1 MDGAGMTKPELTL
14 AHDRTVPLPKLRR
27 VAVDAAQHDLLAR
40 LLAAAAPN
48 APSAR
53 MAATLLR
60 QHGSL
65 ARVLCASD
73 QRLKSVTHMT
83 EDTIAHLRLTQA
95 VAETITRKQLD
106 DRPILGSWQ
115 TVMDYCRATMAH
127 RDVEEVRVFYLD
139 RKNHLIADE
148 QHSRGTVDH
157 APFYPREVI
166 KRALE
171 MSASALVVVHNHPS
185 GDPTPSTGDIALT
198 RQLGEA
204 SKMMG
209 LTLHDHIIIT
219 PSGEV
224 SFRAEGLI

>member
-1 MDGAGMTKPELTL
+1 MTKPELTL
-14 AHDRTVPLPKLRR
+14 AHDRTVPPPKLRR

-65 ARVLCASD
+65 ARVLYASD
-73 QRLKSVTHMT
+73 QRLKSVSHMT

-95 VAETITRKQLD
+95 VAETITHKQLD

-127 RDVEEVRVFYLD
+127 RDVGEVRVFYLN

-209 LTLHDHIIIT
+209 LTPHDHIIIT

>member
-1 MDGAGMTKPELTL
+1 MTKPELTL

-27 VAVDAAQHDLLAR
+27 DAVDAAQHDLLAQ

-53 MAATLLR
+53 MAAKLLR

>member
-1 MDGAGMTKPELTL
+1 MTKPELTL

-27 VAVDAAQHDLLAR
+27 IAVDAAQHDLLAR

-53 MAATLLR
+53 MAATLLQ

-65 ARVLCASD
+65 ACVLCASD
-73 QRLKSVTHMT
+73 QRLKSVTHVT

-106 DRPILGSWQ
+106 DRPILGSWH

-127 RDVEEVRVFYLD
+127 RDVEEVRVFYFD

>member
-1 MDGAGMTKPELTL
+1 
-14 AHDRTVPLPKLRR
+14 
-27 VAVDAAQHDLLAR
+27 
-40 LLAAAAPN
+40 
-48 APSAR
+48 
-53 MAATLLR
+53 
-60 QHGSL
+60 
-65 ARVLCASD
+65 
-73 QRLKSVTHMT
+73 MT

-106 DRPILGSWQ
+106 DRPILGSWH

-127 RDVEEVRVFYLD
+127 RDVEEVRVFYFD

-166 KRALE
+166 KHALE

-209 LTLHDHIIIT
+209 LTPHDHIIIT

-224 SFRAEGLI
+224 NFRAEGLI

>member
-1 MDGAGMTKPELTL
+1 MTKPELTL
-14 AHDRTVPLPKLRR
+14 AHSRTASRPKLRR

-115 TVMDYCRATMAH
+115 TVMEYCRATMAH

>member
-1 MDGAGMTKPELTL
+1 MPHSMIFSRGYWRRRRQT
-14 AHDRTVPLPKLRR
+14 HPLRGWRPRCYG
-27 VAVDAAQHDLLAR
+27 
-40 LLAAAAPN
+40 N
-48 APSAR
+48 
-53 MAATLLR
+53 MAAL
-60 QHGSL
+60 HG
-65 ARVLCASD
+65 VLCASD

-115 TVMDYCRATMAH
+115 TVMEYCRATMAH

>member
-1 MDGAGMTKPELTL
+1 MTKPELTL

-27 VAVDAAQHDLLAR
+27 IAVDAAQHDLLAR

-73 QRLKSVTHMT
+73 QRLKSVSHMT

-115 TVMDYCRATMAH
+115 TVMEYCRATMAH

>member
-1 MDGAGMTKPELTL
+1 MTKPELTL

-115 TVMDYCRATMAH
+115 TVMGYCRATMAH

>member
-1 MDGAGMTKPELTL
+1 MTKPELTL

-185 GDPTPSTGDIALT
+185 GDPTPSTVDIALT

-219 PSGEV
+219 PSAEV

>member
-1 MDGAGMTKPELTL
+1 MTKPELTL

-27 VAVDAAQHDLLAR
+27 IAVDAAQHDLLAR
-40 LLAAAAPN
+40 LLAAAASN

-106 DRPILGSWQ
+106 DRPILGSWH

>member
-1 MDGAGMTKPELTL
+1 MTKPELTL
-14 AHDRTVPLPKLRR
+14 AHSRTAPLPKLRR

-127 RDVEEVRVFYLD
+127 RDVGEVRVFYLN

-185 GDPTPSTGDIALT
+185 DDPTPSTGDIALT

-209 LTLHDHIIIT
+209 LTPHDHIIIT

>member
-1 MDGAGMTKPELTL
+1 MTKPELTL

-27 VAVDAAQHDLLAR
+27 IAVDAAQHDLLAR

-106 DRPILGSWQ
+106 DRPILGSWH

-209 LTLHDHIIIT
+209 LTPHDHIIIT

>member
-1 MDGAGMTKPELTL
+1 MTKPELTL

-115 TVMDYCRATMAH
+115 TVMEYCRATMAH

>member
-1 MDGAGMTKPELTL
+1 MTKPELTL

>member
-1 MDGAGMTKPELTL
+1 MTKPELTL
-14 AHDRTVPLPKLRR
+14 AHRRTVPLPKLRR
-27 VAVDAAQHDLLAR
+27 VAVDAAQQDLLAR
-40 LLAAAAPN
+40 LLATTAPN

-115 TVMDYCRATMAH
+115 AVMDYCRATMAH

-224 SFRAEGLI
+224 SFRTEGLI

>member
-1 MDGAGMTKPELTL
+1 MTKPELTL

-27 VAVDAAQHDLLAR
+27 IAVDAAQHDLLAR

-60 QHGSL
+60 QHGNL

-106 DRPILGSWQ
+106 DRPILGSWH

-127 RDVEEVRVFYLD
+127 RDVEEVRVFYFD

-224 SFRAEGLI
+224 SFRAEGPI

>member
-1 MDGAGMTKPELTL
+1 MTKPELTL
-14 AHDRTVPLPKLRR
+14 AHSRTAPLPKLRR

-106 DRPILGSWQ
+106 DRSILGSWQ
-115 TVMDYCRATMAH
+115 AVMDYCRATMAH
-127 RDVEEVRVFYLD
+127 SDVEEVGVFYLD

>member
-1 MDGAGMTKPELTL
+1 MTKPELTL
-14 AHDRTVPLPKLRR
+14 AHSRTASLPKLRR

-127 RDVEEVRVFYLD
+127 RDVGEVRVFYLN

>member
-1 MDGAGMTKPELTL
+1 MTKPELTL
-14 AHDRTVPLPKLRR
+14 AHSRTASLPKLRR

-185 GDPTPSTGDIALT
+185 GDRIRP
-198 RQLGEA
+198 
-204 SKMMG
+204 
-209 LTLHDHIIIT
+209 
-219 PSGEV
+219 V
-224 SFRAEGLI
+224 

>member
-1 MDGAGMTKPELTL
+1 MTKPELTL

-219 PSGEV
+219 PSAEV

>member
-1 MDGAGMTKPELTL
+1 ME
-14 AHDRTVPLPKLRR
+14 
-27 VAVDAAQHDLLAR
+27 
-40 LLAAAAPN
+40 
-48 APSAR
+48 
-53 MAATLLR
+53 
-60 QHGSL
+60 
-65 ARVLCASD
+65 
-73 QRLKSVTHMT
+73 
-83 EDTIAHLRLTQA
+83 
-95 VAETITRKQLD
+95 
-106 DRPILGSWQ
+106 
-115 TVMDYCRATMAH
+115 YCRATMAH

>member
-1 MDGAGMTKPELTL
+1 MTKPELTL

-73 QRLKSVTHMT
+73 QRLKSVSHMT

>member
-1 MDGAGMTKPELTL
+1 MTKPELTL
-14 AHDRTVPLPKLRR
+14 AHSRTVPLPKLRR

-73 QRLKSVTHMT
+73 QRLKSVSHMT

-127 RDVEEVRVFYLD
+127 RDVGEVRVFYLN

-209 LTLHDHIIIT
+209 LTPHDHIIIT

>member
-1 MDGAGMTKPELTL
+1 MTAP
-14 AHDRTVPLPKLRR
+14 VPPPKLRR
-27 VAVDAAQHDLLAR
+27 FAVDAAQHDLLAR

-65 ARVLCASD
+65 VRVLCASD

-83 EDTIAHLRLTQA
+83 KDTIAHLRLTQA

-219 PSGEV
+219 PSREV